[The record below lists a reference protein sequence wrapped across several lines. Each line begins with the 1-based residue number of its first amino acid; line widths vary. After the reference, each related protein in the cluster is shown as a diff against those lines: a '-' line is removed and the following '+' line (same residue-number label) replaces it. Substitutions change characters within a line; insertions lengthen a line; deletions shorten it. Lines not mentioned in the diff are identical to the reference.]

1 MLKPK
6 PLLKKSK
13 ESIIQRKVIS
23 QYEAAGW
30 LVVKIIQCTKNGWPD
45 LQCHRNGVTLFIE
58 TKATGGKLSPLQQY
72 RHDQLRK
79 QGFTVHTIDNI

>member
-6 PLLKKSK
+6 PPLKRSK

-58 TKATGGKLSPLQQY
+58 TKSTGKKLSPLQAY
-72 RHDQLRK
+72 RHKKLRE
-79 QGFTVHTIDNI
+79 QGFTVLIIDNI